1 MLTILLTSIVLMV
14 SVNLIHHLG
23 LAQAIAKVVGKILE
37 CSQCLTFWSVM
48 AGLIYL
54 GQDIVTATFL
64 AITMAY
70 LSNWFGLLLL
80 YLQRK
85 FTILYEK
92 KRDKEERR
100 K

>member
-23 LAQAIAKVVGKILE
+23 LAQAIADVVDKILE

-48 AGLIYL
+48 AGLIYI

>member
-1 MLTILLTSIVLMV
+1 
-14 SVNLIHHLG
+14 
-23 LAQAIAKVVGKILE
+23 
-37 CSQCLTFWSVM
+37 M

-92 KRDKEERR
+92 KRDKEGRR

>member
-23 LAQAIAKVVGKILE
+23 LAHAIAEVVGKILE

-48 AGLIYL
+48 VGLIYL
-54 GQDIVTATFL
+54 GQDIITATFL
-64 AITMAY
+64 SITMAY
-70 LSNWFGLLLL
+70 LSNWFGLILL

-85 FTILYEK
+85 FTTLYEREK
-92 KRDKEERR
+92 NKEERR

>member
-23 LAQAIAKVVGKILE
+23 LAQAIEEVVGKILE

>member
-23 LAQAIAKVVGKILE
+23 LSQAIAEVVGKILE

-48 AGLIYL
+48 AGLIYI

-92 KRDKEERR
+92 KRDKEERS

>member
-1 MLTILLTSIVLMV
+1 
-14 SVNLIHHLG
+14 
-23 LAQAIAKVVGKILE
+23 
-37 CSQCLTFWSVM
+37 M

-85 FTILYEK
+85 LTILYKK

-100 K
+100 KEVDRESFQLPTAYNTRYLIAGNS

>member
-1 MLTILLTSIVLMV
+1 MLALLLTSIVLMV

-23 LAQAIAKVVGKILE
+23 LAQTIAEVVGKILE
-37 CSQCLTFWSVM
+37 CSQCLTFWSVT

-54 GQDIVTATFL
+54 GHDIVTATFL

-85 FTILYEK
+85 FTILYERE
-92 KRDKEERR
+92 RDKEERR